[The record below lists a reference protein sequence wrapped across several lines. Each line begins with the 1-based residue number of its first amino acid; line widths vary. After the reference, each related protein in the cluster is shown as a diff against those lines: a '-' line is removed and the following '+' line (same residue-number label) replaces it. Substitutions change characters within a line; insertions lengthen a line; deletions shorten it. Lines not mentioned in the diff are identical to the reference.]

1 MRYLTTLAIISLLIV
16 PPVAR
21 AQQISPNPNPAGNT
35 ITLDTA
41 GAVNF
46 TNVPFDNHGLIKITG
61 GSILDIKSG
70 GMLKIRRHADQQI
83 RRHADQQIRRHA
95 DQRIRRH
102 VHQQRHVGGGEEND
116 QLRHTDQHLLVF
128 GRRHADQQPLADR

>member
-83 RRHADQQIRRHA
+83 RRHADQ
-95 DQRIRRH
+95 RIRRH

>member
-83 RRHADQQIRRHA
+83 RRHADQ
-95 DQRIRRH
+95 RIRRH
-102 VHQQRHVGGGEEND
+102 VHQQRHVGGGEENN